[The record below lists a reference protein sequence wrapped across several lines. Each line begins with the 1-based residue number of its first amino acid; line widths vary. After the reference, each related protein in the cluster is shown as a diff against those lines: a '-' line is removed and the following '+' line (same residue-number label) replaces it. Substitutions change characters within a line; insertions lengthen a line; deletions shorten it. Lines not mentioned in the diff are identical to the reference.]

1 MTIPLI
7 QQPGPFQQLQAAVE
21 SIMAQRQQRQAQAL
35 QQMVGQAQLG
45 QAQAQTAASTGQESR
60 AQSMFEKT
68 QQQNQEVADAVSLV
82 QDAQPNTPEYDQRM
96 AAALATLKTPQQT
109 IQFRDALSA
118 RAETRLQ
125 SRRQQL
131 YGEMLQKPTLEN
143 LMRAYAV
150 ALREN
155 DEPYARM
162 LSTMIS
168 SHGYEQGQAPMS
180 AWQQVQVP
188 LVQARTEAVKAQ
200 GELAGARKGWGP
212 SRAGGGAGGRV
223 STEDRLAT
231 QLRSHYQRL
240 LASRNPRTG
249 VPRYR
254 SPELAMQ
261 AAIEL
266 MGVNATPAVIARVR
280 ADPSGTATPAPATG
294 TTANPYR

>member
-7 QQPGPFQQLQAAVE
+7 QQPGPFQQLQATVE
-21 SIMAQRQQRQAQAL
+21 AIMAQRQQRQAQAL

-168 SHGYEQGQAPMS
+168 SHGYATPPGTTARPTRLVSEGGRQVLVDAQTGEVIQSYGPAP
-180 AWQQVQVP
+180 
-188 LVQARTEAVKAQ
+188 T
-200 GELAGARKGWGP
+200 GGGG
-212 SRAGGGAGGRV
+212 GGGAGGRV